1 MSLRLSYACW
11 LAAIITIVSCS
22 TQTEEVPQG
31 AIVESEKQKFQ
42 VDTITNQLKNPWG
55 IAFLPDGRI
64 LITERDGE
72 IRIVKDGKLLDEK
85 IQGVP
90 PVYAKGQGGLLDI
103 QLHPNFKE
111 NSFIY
116 LSYSKPVDD
125 NGGTVIARA
134 KLEGSMLTNLEEI
147 FQSTPMSSSE
157 VHFGSRIVF
166 DENGYM
172 FFTSGERG
180 KKENAQDLTNHL
192 GKVLRLHDD
201 GKIPSDNPFVD
212 VIGAKS
218 EIWSYGHRNL
228 QGLYYDKSTGTLWE
242 HEHGPKGGDELNVVE
257 KGKNYGWPVITY
269 GINYDG
275 SIITDL
281 KEKEGMEQPVR
292 YWVPSIA
299 PCGLTMVTSD
309 KYPGWKGNLLV
320 GALSHQLVA
329 RVEVADKKFVKEER
343 LLEKIGRV
351 RAVVES
357 PDGYIY
363 VAMENPGK
371 LVRLVPV
378 N

>member
-1 MSLRLSYACW
+1 MFIRLSYACW
-11 LAAIITIVSCS
+11 LASVITLVSCS
-22 TQTEEVPQG
+22 TKKEETPQG
-31 AIVESEKQKFQ
+31 AIVQSEKQKFK
-42 VDTITNQLKNPWG
+42 VDTITSQLKNPWG

-64 LITERDGE
+64 LITERAGE

-85 IQGVP
+85 LQGVP

-111 NSFIY
+111 NAFIY
-116 LSYSKPVDD
+116 LSYSKPVADS
-125 NGGTVIARA
+125 GGTVIARA
-134 KLEGSMLTNLEEI
+134 KLEGNALTNLEEL
-147 FQSTPMSSSE
+147 FQAAPLASSE
-157 VHFGSRIVF
+157 VHFGSRIAF

-201 GKIPSDNPFVD
+201 GTIPSDNPFVN

-218 EIWSYGHRNL
+218 EIWSFGHRNL
-228 QGLYYDKSTGTLWE
+228 QGLYYDKATGTLWE
-242 HEHGPKGGDELNVVE
+242 HEHGPRGGDELNVVE

-269 GINYDG
+269 GINYD
-275 SIITDL
+275 STIITDL

-329 RVEVADKKFVKEER
+329 RVEVRDKKFVKEER

-378 N
+378 E